1 MIILK
6 SQTLPSP
13 IKFTF
18 HEYSER
24 LVLIL
29 RVKSPNIIEHLA
41 FLSVKYQVFLA
52 DLFGA
57 LVAARKNGESAVEG
71 LVIEY
76 RGTFNREAVFLIT
89 KDTKVVVQFRV
100 EEDFLSRKNIAFE
113 SWMDTDKVR
122 HQIAKQ
128 NLSTSSIHVQDLR
141 HGMKKVNIEVQMV
154 EMLKPVLVHTRYGN
168 SVLLANTWVAD
179 ETGRV
184 KLCLWGDQVNS
195 VQVGDTLELKNASVF
210 AYKGE
215 RQLRLGKTGLLT
227 VLPSDADKIS
237 LQQIKA

>member
-1 MIILK
+1 M
-6 SQTLPSP
+6 
-13 IKFTF
+13 
-18 HEYSER
+18 
-24 LVLIL
+24 VLIL
-29 RVKSPNIIEHLA
+29 RVKTPNIIEHLA

-57 LVAARKNGESAVEG
+57 LVSARKNGESKCDG
-71 LVIEY
+71 LLIEY

-89 KDTKVVVQFRV
+89 KASKVVVQFRV

-128 NLSTSSIHVQDLR
+128 NLSTNAVKVEDLR
-141 HGMKKVNIEVQMV
+141 HGMKKVDIDVQMV

-168 SVLLANTWVAD
+168 SVLLANTWVSD
-179 ETGRV
+179 ETGKI

-195 VQVGDTLELKNASVF
+195 VRVGDTLQLKNASVF

-215 RQLRLGKTGLLT
+215 RQLRLGKTGLLN